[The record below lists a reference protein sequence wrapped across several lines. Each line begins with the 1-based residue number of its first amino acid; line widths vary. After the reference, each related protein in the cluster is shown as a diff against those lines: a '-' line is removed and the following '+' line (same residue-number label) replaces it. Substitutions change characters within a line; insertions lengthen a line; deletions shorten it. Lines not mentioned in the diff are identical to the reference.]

1 MYKACIFDLDGTL
14 ADSVESIANS
24 ANNAIMEF
32 GFEPNTVERY
42 KEFAGDGADEMLKRS
57 LIAAGDNELEYFER
71 VKARYKE
78 LFAKD
83 CMYKVKPYEGITELL
98 DNLKDKNIKIAV
110 LSNKPHLRAVD
121 VVEQLFGKDYFDII
135 LGQTEHINR
144 KPSPDGALII
154 ADELELLTS
163 ECIYIGDTN
172 TDMITGKAANM
183 YTVGVTWGFRDM
195 QELLDNGAD
204 LIIDSPLELLDIDE
218 LE

>member
-32 GFEPNTVERY
+32 GFEPNAVERY

-57 LIAAGDNELEYFER
+57 LIAAGDNELEYFEQ

-78 LFAKD
+78 LFTKD

>member
-98 DNLKDKNIKIAV
+98 GNLKDKNIKIAV